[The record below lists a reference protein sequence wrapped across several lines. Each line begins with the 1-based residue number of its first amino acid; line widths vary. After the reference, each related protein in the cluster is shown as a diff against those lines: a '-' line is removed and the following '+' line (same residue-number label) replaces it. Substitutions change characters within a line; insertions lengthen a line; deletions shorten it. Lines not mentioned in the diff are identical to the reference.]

1 MDQTTH
7 CCKLAPLSLTAH
19 QNIMYI
25 RDGTKCVYESEMSN
39 LPLLKIVNLMRGAS
53 TVDSFRDELAV
64 GEFSSQCM
72 PAVREGK
79 TSPFSPMRLDAL
91 LMLLVEQ
98 GSADIQVDYPPF
110 RVDAKSFVTLMPTH
124 VIQLMRMDDAFK
136 GKLLIVS
143 RGFLDRFNQAGVKNR
158 SVASYMEARKNPITS
173 LNKAEF
179 DVVLQGVER
188 VREKV
193 KVKGHYYQKEAL
205 QTAVVALC
213 IDLAN
218 IFVHHRGTLSTP
230 SLSRKEE
237 LFEQFLQLLH
247 THCREHHGVA
257 FYASQLCISPQYLS
271 MLLREQT
278 GKSANKWI
286 DDAVLMEAK
295 MLLKTPL
302 LSVQQV
308 AEQLHFSDQ
317 STFGKFFKK
326 HIGLSPLEFR
336 RS

>member
-1 MDQTTH
+1 
-7 CCKLAPLSLTAH
+7 
-19 QNIMYI
+19 
-25 RDGTKCVYESEMSN
+25 MSN

-53 TVDSFRDELAV
+53 MIDSFRDELAV
-64 GEFSSQCM
+64 GEFSGQCM
-72 PAVREGK
+72 PDVREGEA
-79 TSPFSPMRLDAL
+79 SPFAPMRLDAL
-91 LMLLVEQ
+91 LMLLVEE
-98 GSADIQVDYPPF
+98 GSADILIDYAPF
-110 RVDAKSFVTLMPTH
+110 KVVAQSFVTLMPTH
-124 VIQLMRMDDAFK
+124 VIQIVRMDECFK
-136 GKLLIVS
+136 GKMLIVS
-143 RGFLDRFNQAGVKNR
+143 RDFLDRFQTGMKNR
-158 SVASYMEARKNPITS
+158 SVANYMEARKNPITP
-173 LNKAEF
+173 LCKVEV
-179 DVVLQGVER
+179 DVILQGIER

-218 IFVHHRGTLSTP
+218 IFVHHRGTFSTP

-237 LFEQFLQLLH
+237 LFEQFLQLLR

-295 MLLKTPL
+295 MLLKTPQ

-326 HIGLSPLEFR
+326 HIGQSPLEFR

>member
-1 MDQTTH
+1 
-7 CCKLAPLSLTAH
+7 
-19 QNIMYI
+19 
-25 RDGTKCVYESEMSN
+25 MSN

-53 TVDSFRDELAV
+53 AVDSFRDELAV
-64 GEFSSQCM
+64 GEFCGQCM
-72 PAVREGK
+72 HAIGEGD
-79 TSPFSPMRLDAL
+79 TSPFSPMRLDVL
-91 LMLLVEQ
+91 LMLLVEE
-98 GSADIQVDYPPF
+98 GSADIQVDYAPF
-110 RVDAKSFVTLMPTH
+110 KVGTKSFVTLMPTH
-124 VIQLMRMDDAFK
+124 VIQIVRMDECFK
-136 GKLLIVS
+136 GEMLIVS
-143 RGFLDRFNQAGVKNR
+143 RNFLDRFQMGMKNR
-158 SVASYMEARKNPITS
+158 SVANYMAARKNPITPLS
-173 LNKAEF
+173 KAEIS
-179 DVVLQGVER
+179 VVQEGMER

-205 QTAVVALC
+205 QTAMVALC

-218 IFVHHRGTLSTP
+218 IFVHRRGTLSTP
-230 SLSRKEE
+230 SLSRREE
-237 LFEQFLQLLH
+237 LFEQFLQLLY

-271 MLLREQT
+271 MLLRDQT

-295 MLLKTPL
+295 MLLKTPQ

-308 AEQLHFSDQ
+308 AERLHFSDQ

>member
-1 MDQTTH
+1 
-7 CCKLAPLSLTAH
+7 
-19 QNIMYI
+19 
-25 RDGTKCVYESEMSN
+25 MSN
-39 LPLLKIVNLMRGAS
+39 LPLLKIVSLMCGTSA
-53 TVDSFRDELAV
+53 VDSFRDELAV
-64 GEFSSQCM
+64 GEFSARYM
-72 PAVREGK
+72 LAIREGEN
-79 TSPFSPMRLDAL
+79 SPFSPMRLDAL
-91 LMLLVEQ
+91 VMLLVEE
-98 GSADIQVDYPPF
+98 GSADIQIDYAPF
-110 RVDAKSFVTLMPTH
+110 KVEAQSFVTLMPTH
-124 VIQLMRMDDAFK
+124 MIQLMRIDACLK
-136 GKLLIVS
+136 GKMLIVS
-143 RGFLDRFNQAGVKNR
+143 RDFLDRFRTGIKNG
-158 SVASYMEARKNPITS
+158 SVANYMEARKNPITPLGKS
-173 LNKAEF
+173 EIE
-179 DVVLQGVER
+179 VVLQGIER

-193 KVKGHYYQKEAL
+193 KIKGHYYQREAL

-295 MLLKTPL
+295 MLLKTPQ

>member
-1 MDQTTH
+1 
-7 CCKLAPLSLTAH
+7 
-19 QNIMYI
+19 
-25 RDGTKCVYESEMSN
+25 MSN
-39 LPLLKIVNLMRGAS
+39 LPLLKIVSLMCGTSA
-53 TVDSFRDELAV
+53 VDSFRDELAV
-64 GEFSSQCM
+64 GEFSGRYM
-72 PAVREGK
+72 LAIREGEN
-79 TSPFSPMRLDAL
+79 SPFSPMRLDAL
-91 LMLLVEQ
+91 VMLLVEE
-98 GSADIQVDYPPF
+98 GSADIQIDYAPF
-110 RVDAKSFVTLMPTH
+110 KVEAQSFVTLMPTH
-124 VIQLMRMDDAFK
+124 MIQLTRIDACLK
-136 GKLLIVS
+136 GKMLIVS
-143 RGFLDRFNQAGVKNR
+143 RDFLDRFRTGIKNR
-158 SVASYMEARKNPITS
+158 SVANYMEARKNPITPLGKS
-173 LNKAEF
+173 EIE
-179 DVVLQGVER
+179 VVLQGIER

-193 KVKGHYYQKEAL
+193 KIKGHYYQREAL

-295 MLLKTPL
+295 MLLKTPQ

>member
-1 MDQTTH
+1 
-7 CCKLAPLSLTAH
+7 
-19 QNIMYI
+19 
-25 RDGTKCVYESEMSN
+25 MSN

-64 GEFSSQCM
+64 GEFIGQSI
-72 PAVREGK
+72 PGIREGEAL
-79 TSPFSPMRLDAL
+79 PFSPMRVDAL
-91 LMLLVEQ
+91 LMLLVEE
-98 GSADIQVDYPPF
+98 GSADIQIDYAPF
-110 RVDAKSFVTLMPTH
+110 KVEAKSFVALMPTH
-124 VIQLMRMDDAFK
+124 VIQLMRMDAHFK

-143 RGFLDRFNQAGVKNR
+143 RGFIDHFNR
-158 SVASYMEARKNPITS
+158 SGMKNHSAANYMEARKNPVTPLSPSDENVI
-173 LNKAEF
+173 
-179 DVVLQGVER
+179 LQGLER

-193 KVKGHYYQKEAL
+193 NVKGHYYQKEAL

>member
-1 MDQTTH
+1 
-7 CCKLAPLSLTAH
+7 
-19 QNIMYI
+19 
-25 RDGTKCVYESEMSN
+25 MSN

-64 GEFSSQCM
+64 GEFSGQCM
-72 PAVREGK
+72 PDFREGEA
-79 TSPFSPMRLDAL
+79 SPFSPMRLDAL
-91 LMLLVEQ
+91 MMLLVEE
-98 GSADIQVDYPPF
+98 GSADIQIDYAPF
-110 RVDAKSFVTLMPTH
+110 KVVAHSFVTLMPTH
-124 VIQLMRMDDAFK
+124 VIQVIRMDACFK
-136 GKLLIVS
+136 GRLLIVS
-143 RGFLDRFNQAGVKNR
+143 RGFLDRFQTGMKNR
-158 SVASYMEARKNPITS
+158 SVASYMEARKNPITP
-173 LNKAEF
+173 LNKAEV
-179 DVVLQGVER
+179 DVILQGIER

-218 IFVHHRGTLSTP
+218 TFVHHRGTLSAP

-295 MLLKTPL
+295 MLLKTPQ